1 MIFTQHDEFDM
12 NVLLNGEP
20 KSLPAGTTV
29 ARLVAMLQLGE
40 KRLALEINE
49 EIVPR
54 SLYAEYAIRA
64 NDRIE
69 IVHAVGG
76 G

>member
-1 MIFTQHDEFDM
+1 M
-12 NVLLNGEP
+12 NILLNGEP
-20 KSLPAGTTV
+20 KTLPTGTT
-29 ARLVAMLQLGE
+29 AAQLIEMLQLGD

-49 EIVPR
+49 EILPR
-54 SLYAEYAIRA
+54 SRYGDRAIQC